1 MSVEA
6 PVKKFTIKDYKS
18 DLHNDWC
25 PGCLTPDT
33 RIAMADGTWKL
44 IADVAVEDQVIGH
57 DGKPHRVRK
66 VMSHWHPASLR
77 RITVLGGRNVR
88 ITDDHP
94 VLVIRASAF
103 GDPTTPL
110 NADWVPAG
118 QVAVGDRIA
127 LPMRVAL
134 RELVAVGPGIAQPR
148 EDSIFLIRVTANE
161 EVSYEGYVH
170 NFEVEDVHSYVSTV
184 GAMHNCGDFGILT
197 GIQMALAQL
206 ALDPDKVA
214 VFSGIGCSGKTP
226 HYIKA
231 YGFHTLHGR
240 VLPVATGARLVNSAV
255 TVIALGGDGDGYG
268 IGAGYFVN
276 SGRRNL
282 DMAYLVHNNN
292 VYGLTKGQASPTL
305 SKGKRT
311 KSMPEQAIQDGINPI
326 AMAVAAGYTFIA
338 RGYALEPKHLSGIIA
353 KAIEHK
359 GAALVDVLQTC
370 PTYNDLYTKEWYEGA
385 DLPEKKSRLYKLEEA
400 GFDGVVHDV
409 TDEQEIVSK
418 KAAAVVKSYEK
429 EPIPIGIYYQA
440 ELPTYEDALKQRIP
454 SLADKP
460 LIDID
465 VFHRDVN
472 ALLEAM
478 R

>member
-6 PVKKFTIKDYKS
+6 PVKKFAIKDYKS

-25 PGCLTPDT
+25 PG
-33 RIAMADGTWKL
+33 
-44 IADVAVEDQVIGH
+44 
-57 DGKPHRVRK
+57 
-66 VMSHWHPASLR
+66 
-77 RITVLGGRNVR
+77 
-88 ITDDHP
+88 
-94 VLVIRASAF
+94 
-103 GDPTTPL
+103 
-110 NADWVPAG
+110 
-118 QVAVGDRIA
+118 
-127 LPMRVAL
+127 
-134 RELVAVGPGIAQPR
+134 
-148 EDSIFLIRVTANE
+148 
-161 EVSYEGYVH
+161 
-170 NFEVEDVHSYVSTV
+170 
-184 GAMHNCGDFGILT
+184 CGDFGILT

-206 ALDPDKVA
+206 NLDPDKVA

-240 VLPVATGARLVNSAV
+240 VLPVATGARLVNSDV

-276 SGRRNL
+276 SGRRNV
-282 DMAYLVHNNN
+282 DMAYLVHNNS

-305 SKGKRT
+305 SKGKKT

-338 RGYALEPKHLSGIIA
+338 RGYALEPKHLAGIIA
-353 KAIEHK
+353 KSIEHK

-385 DLPEKKSRLYKLEEA
+385 DLPEKRSRLYKLDET

-409 TDEQEIVSK
+409 TDEQEIVAK

-440 ELPTYEDALKQRIP
+440 ELPTYEDALRQRIP
-454 SLADKP
+454 SLAEKA

-465 VFHRDVN
+465 VFHRDTE